1 MQNFKPCGDG
11 WRPSPIHF
19 ERLLPLQNSGQ
30 NLKWRTFMKT
40 STHAL
45 SLKAPKAQAFDFLSR
60 IENLPKWA
68 TLFCQKLER
77 DANGRHKVITPN
89 GEIFFRIDSDAPTG
103 VIDMY
108 GGPTEEA
115 LAHWPTRVIA
125 LGDNESMFIFTA
137 LQYPGISDSDF
148 AAQCQ
153 GLERE
158 FRHIK
163 AHVEAT

>member
-1 MQNFKPCGDG
+1 
-11 WRPSPIHF
+11 
-19 ERLLPLQNSGQ
+19 
-30 NLKWRTFMKT
+30 MKT
-40 STHAL
+40 STHSL
-45 SLKAPKAQAFDFLSR
+45 SLKAPKDRAFDFLSR

-77 DANGRHKVITPN
+77 DAKGRHKVITPN
-89 GEIFFRIDSDAPTG
+89 GEIFFRVDGDAHTG

-115 LAHWPTRVIA
+115 MAHWPTRVIP
-125 LGDNESMFIFTA
+125 LGDSESMFIFTA

-148 AAQCQ
+148 AAQCE

-158 FRHIK
+158 FPHIK
-163 AHVEAT
+163 AHVEASCQ